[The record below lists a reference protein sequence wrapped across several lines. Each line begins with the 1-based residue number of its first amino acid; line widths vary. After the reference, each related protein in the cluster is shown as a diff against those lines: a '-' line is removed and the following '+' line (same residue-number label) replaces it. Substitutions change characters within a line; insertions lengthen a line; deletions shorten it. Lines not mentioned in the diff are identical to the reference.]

1 MKTIG
6 ERILHI
12 RKEAGLSMA
21 GFGQKIGINSGSV
34 NKLEKNQNNPSD
46 QTIKSICRE
55 FHVNYLWLTEG
66 QGDIYS
72 NVGSTILEML
82 CEEYD
87 LDEQDRRIMEMYLA
101 LTDDQRAGIKAFVN
115 GMIEAD
121 KKKQGK

>member
-1 MKTIG
+1 
-6 ERILHI
+6 
-12 RKEAGLSMA
+12 MA